1 MTPVWYAAYG
11 SNTLAAR
18 FDCYLRGG
26 RPAGGARTYPG
37 CRDTAAPRA
46 SVALRVPGR
55 LVFGGVSTVWGG
67 GMAFLDDVAPG
78 SAPARAWLVTAEQF
92 ADVAAQE
99 VHAAPGSVVLD
110 GVPTERHALGPGRYE
125 TVVRLG
131 DRDGV
136 PVLTLTCPEP
146 PPHAPPS
153 ATYLAVLA
161 AGLVEAGW
169 PVAEVV
175 DHLAAASTWPRTA
188 VAALLRPPAPTGRRP
203 PGAAPR

>member
-11 SNTLAAR
+11 SNTLASR

-37 CRDTAAPRA
+37 CRDTAPPRA
-46 SVALRVPGR
+46 STALRVPGR
-55 LVFGGVSTVWGG
+55 LVFGGTSTVWGG

-78 SAPARAWLVTAEQF
+78 TAPARAWLVTAGQF

-99 VHAAPGSVVLD
+99 MHAEPGTVALD
-110 GVPTERHALGPGRYE
+110 AVPVGRHHLGPGRYE

-146 PPHAPPS
+146 PPPAPPS
-153 ATYLAVLA
+153 AAYLRVLA

-169 PVAEVV
+169 PAAAVV
-175 DHLAAASTWPRTA
+175 DHLAVASTWARA
-188 VAALLRPPAPTGRRP
+188 DVAALLVPAP
-203 PGAAPR
+203 